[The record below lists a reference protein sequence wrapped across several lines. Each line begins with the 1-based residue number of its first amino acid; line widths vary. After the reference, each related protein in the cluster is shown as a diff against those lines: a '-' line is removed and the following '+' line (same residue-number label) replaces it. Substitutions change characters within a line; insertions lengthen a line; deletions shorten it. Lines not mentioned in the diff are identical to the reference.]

1 MQFGRDMSWRLMV
14 LLALL
19 ALLAHSEL
27 APAWADENEDFR
39 RHYEQAIGL
48 YDRGKY
54 EESIAAFQKAYA
66 LRQLPRLLLNLGQL
80 HRKLG
85 RAREA
90 LGYYELYLRVE
101 PNPEPKLKVELD
113 RYIQQT
119 RAMLEAAQRIQTE
132 SEIARQQAAQERRLD
147 ATSPPLRPG
156 RDEPAGNITPD
167 VPSSP
172 AGAAPASGNGSR
184 PEDKGVTRDVAA
196 TSDPPEGAVIPPAQ
210 ARHETNPPTPGASK
224 PSEQHAAL
232 HKQWWLWTLVGIGV
246 AGIGVGVTAGVLAS
260 QTAAPSSPLG
270 TVRVFALHGRF

>member
-1 MQFGRDMSWRLMV
+1 MQFGRYMKWGLVV

-19 ALLAHSEL
+19 ARSEL
-27 APAWADENEDFR
+27 EPAWADENEDFR

-80 HRKLG
+80 YRKLG

-113 RYIQQT
+113 QYIQQT

-147 ATSPPLRPG
+147 AASPPMPSG
-156 RDEPAGNITPD
+156 RDERAGNIAPD
-167 VPSSP
+167 VPLSA
-172 AGAAPASGNGSR
+172 AGVAPAPGNASR
-184 PEDKGVTRDVAA
+184 AGEQRLTRDVAA
-196 TSDPPEGAVIPPAQ
+196 ASESPGAVAIQPAQPSQRAAPPA
-210 ARHETNPPTPGASK
+210 PVASG
-224 PSEQHAAL
+224 PSEQHSAL

-246 AGIGVGVTAGVLAS
+246 VGIGVGVTAGVLAS
-260 QTAAPSSPLG
+260 QGSAPQSPLG
-270 TVRVFALHGRF
+270 TVRVFALQGRF